1 MIAPAK
7 SLTKCVLIILVII
20 IMITTIVIVKLNT
33 IDVDHDVPDSNLSRW
48 NWNPSAFLLHL
59 TPHPIVLHNA
69 YT

>member
-1 MIAPAK
+1 MMIAPAK

-33 IDVDHDVPDSNLSRW
+33 IDVDHDVPDSNLSRC
-48 NWNPSAFLLHL
+48 WNPSAFLLHL